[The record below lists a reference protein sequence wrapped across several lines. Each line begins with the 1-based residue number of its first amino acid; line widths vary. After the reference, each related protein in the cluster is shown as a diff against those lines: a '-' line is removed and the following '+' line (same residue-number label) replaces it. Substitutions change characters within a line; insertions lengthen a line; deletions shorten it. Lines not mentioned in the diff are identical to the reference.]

1 MQSTTNGNNF
11 CSLYGSIERVNG
23 QIRTK
28 FPNVH
33 VILESIPRLNL
44 GVMIYYYVL
53 CDICP
58 RIHLFCPSLLH
69 LENNRENG
77 KKSQSYFSQ
86 CFPVSPTV
94 KNLRYVYIIL
104 FYGTF
109 HYQESDLRG
118 LIGKEKSDEEVFFLV
133 VEGHLHQVGV
143 LVRRAHEPV
152 ARVQLPLDPLALHV
166 CRSHKHRAENEQFFR
181 PRCQSHCLICS
192 THFRGKD
199 DT

>member
-1 MQSTTNGNNF
+1 MEKKLILLLPKSNSEEF
-11 CSLYGSIERVNG
+11 KIC
-23 QIRTK
+23 
-28 FPNVH
+28 VH
-33 VILESIPRLNL
+33 
-44 GVMIYYYVL
+44 
-53 CDICP
+53 
-58 RIHLFCPSLLH
+58 
-69 LENNRENG
+69 
-77 KKSQSYFSQ
+77 
-86 CFPVSPTV
+86 
-94 KNLRYVYIIL
+94 

-109 HYQESDLRG
+109 QYQESDLRG

-152 ARVQLPLDPLALHV
+152 ARVQLALDPLALHV